1 MNPLRIIIVEDDA
14 RIADLHRRFVERV
27 EGFVVAGIAHGLA
40 DARDMAFVLEPDLI
54 LLDLYFPEGS
64 GMDLLR
70 DVRAKG
76 LETDVIL
83 ITAAR
88 EVGAVKEALRGGV
101 FDYII
106 KPVIAARF
114 TDCLEKFRAYRARL
128 AGEDAVEQRDVDS
141 LLRPA
146 GGAGGTGGRGGQP
159 RFRRGVAQGHRRP
172 DAGQGARRVPQ
183 CRRPGRPFSGG
194 YGRSRRRQPFHGA
207 ALSGI
212 SGLRGRGGAGCGL
225 WCRGAARTALF
236 QR

>member
-1 MNPLRIIIVEDDA
+1 MNPLRVIIVEDDA

-27 EGFVVAGIAHGLA
+27 AGFVVAGIAHGLA
-40 DARDMAFVLEPDLI
+40 DARDMAFALEPDLI

-88 EVGAVKEALRGGV
+88 EVGSVKEALRGGV

-114 TDCLEKFRAYRARL
+114 ADCLENFRAYRARL
-128 AGEDAVEQRDVDS
+128 AGADAVEQRDVDS

-146 GGAGGTGGRGGQP
+146 GAGG
-159 RFRRGVAQGHRRP
+159 GHGP
-172 DAGQGARRVPQ
+172 QGAVDELPKGIDSLTLGKVRAVFQGEDAPDGLSAENVAARIGVSRSTARRYLEYLVSVDAVVPDVVYGSV
-183 CRRPGRPFSGG
+183 GRPE
-194 YGRSRRRQPFHGA
+194 RRYFKGKS
-207 ALSGI
+207 L
-212 SGLRGRGGAGCGL
+212 
-225 WCRGAARTALF
+225 
-236 QR
+236 